1 MSNSLDTVSAEAT
14 AQRALDAAPAV
25 KNQFVLIL
33 QDNPET
39 GALDVAGT
47 QAPAEFI
54 ETSPAH
60 IVGRFIQENLEA
72 IVAAA
77 ANEASKRLGVAALAN
92 DSEAVSS

>member
-1 MSNSLDTVSAEAT
+1 MSNSLDIATAEAT

-39 GALDVAGT
+39 GELDIAGT
-47 QAPAEFI
+47 QAPAQFV

-60 IVGRFIQENLEA
+60 IVGQFIAENLND

-77 ANEASKRLGVAALAN
+77 AAEAHKRLGVAALAD
-92 DSEAVSS
+92 DSEAVPS